1 MPMRITTLER
11 LKQQAREGE
20 GFFILLNHNLRSSK
34 WIVWNDYNRVF
45 FITNFIDGFEQKLTE
60 QQILDRQYTNIGFA
74 MTKARFS
81 RMINEPADM
90 KKLTSAHFWG

>member
-34 WIVWNDYNRVF
+34 WIVRNDYNRVL

-60 QQILDRQYTNIGFA
+60 QQIMKRQYTNIGFA
-74 MTKARFS
+74 MTKGAVFK
-81 RMINEPADM
+81 DDQ
-90 KKLTSAHFWG
+90 